1 MKSNVI
7 ELSICQIE
15 LELPVIQYLL
25 ESNLSEICTPF
36 FCMRN
41 KRKQNV
47 TLIALILNFIKYFS
61 FLYDSPPT
69 FESESS

>member
-36 FCMRN
+36 F
-41 KRKQNV
+41 
-47 TLIALILNFIKYFS
+47 
-61 FLYDSPPT
+61 LY
-69 FESESS
+69 EK